1 MLAAWY
7 LCSCLGLTIRQS
19 ADYLDILEILRSKK
33 SDEHQL
39 SAAVEKLTECEPSL
53 RLHGLAHVLAAA
65 RRPEHGAAE
74 HGAAEHGG
82 PEHDGAEPGGAES
95 GGGAFGVSTFGVGAL
110 AMATR
115 LCDGLVEWAA
125 PADPARRQTLSDLL
139 KDALDGSSHP
149 GYVERVA
156 ELLRDCGQR
165 ASSVPTEA
173 IPYQDLGDAVRQT
186 LALTLLVAAVAQDPG
201 DAAKLCVGDDRPEV
215 VTDALANRLGRLP
228 LLVAVDAVLSASPEE
243 ADDTVRTA
251 VWHAGQGSA
260 DLEPDL
266 LTAAAR
272 SWFRAR
278 AHDSHDSHDSHD
290 AHDAHD
296 GDNASADDLRDLE
309 DLAQRFETE
318 LGTGLLLR
326 GWAGERRG
334 GGTRGREVLTRLGC
348 GSAGIA
354 DARMRTALWQ
364 LVLWELFAEEAPV
377 QALASAARWW
387 GAPARYEKRT
397 LSGGAL
403 AVLPTAEAT
412 DSERQTAVDWI
423 GTMVRKPYRP
433 GGAPSVTGRDD
444 PDGLPPHVVC
454 SPWMWRA
461 DNRFSL
467 KGKEQAP
474 PTWYR
479 NWDHLDLLRVT
490 ALAPVAVRLL
500 REAHD
505 AVPAADPAGQR
516 PTDPAVA
523 FLFHVKDV
531 FTDSSCRFFLSS
543 LRTQSR
549 PDDLTVDVRLAALV
563 LHGHL
568 TVGRAGRGLHPEIPV
583 SVLADFLIKGPGDV
597 SAAQDKGQWYQLF
610 SRPAF
615 NGAQDWIRESAAGAR
630 LTGTDEAHGPH
641 WLDGSVPHAR
651 RVLTTAVDRL
661 LPLDRVEDAA
671 NAEKALRE
679 GNSAVWQ
686 TYASTKPFL
695 TSLGEY
701 FTPDLGTAALAEI
714 DRDWLTES
722 RLAQLIERNRGKR
735 EYAERKG
742 AAVSPGLGLNEL
754 LVADRYDA
762 QTWQQYQG
770 RVDLL
775 VPDPL
780 DPKEWESYR
789 KPFEPFLSD
798 IGAVPLTLQTLRVAA
813 LLNAEQ
819 PDAIDGGELWL
830 TSWHRL
836 MDSVT
841 HRNQLGRFIRK
852 AALDMFRT
860 PDRGVAAQD
869 RVRRV
874 LERVVASVVAFS
886 AEAPRYYQLLLS
898 EEALRPGPDDDAGA
912 ARPLPPE
919 GMNRLREQA
928 LDAIRRRHWHAQRAP
943 EPTTGPWEV
952 IDGRLARAQI
962 DAQVRAFVAAA
973 ATMKLTSD
981 PGKTLGDT
989 FVRSWERYA
998 LSLPGRPGD
1007 ERADPRLVVA
1017 QGMRH
1022 RTGEPWSDLGPWK
1035 LESTDLSTLVPDA
1048 RQARLE
1054 TWRSSPQP
1062 RTVLGVVCAR
1072 DGAPAG
1078 VPITGVRINW
1088 GTGSPLAADDGG
1100 KLAVGDPCV
1109 VQVQWD
1115 GAGQVWR
1122 QAAGDTAR
1130 RAGRADPRD
1139 GEVRRARVRNDDGRV
1154 RVAVEGVPGDVVDGG
1169 ATAVLWEPDLSQVVV
1184 RRGDGVVPEALA
1196 TLARWDA
1203 ATGRWLPV
1211 DRSLTEL
1218 VADDLPYPLPD
1229 GRRATVLVYA
1239 GHGEGD
1245 GPEEFEARRF
1255 FTVAGRSYLLRPQ
1268 DWADAEALTA
1278 VLTPGPRGPG
1288 APEQDEL
1295 QVKEAAPAPGML
1307 VYVALGKG
1315 ADPRLDLLPDP
1326 PTGADGRWP
1335 ALASGDCRDT
1345 RNVDWLALF
1354 DEPGTRPWRATLDEG
1369 GVAVWRVTVEDIAGC
1384 PSGAG
1389 FPARV
1394 AVEGVEAGTGP
1405 ERLFQPRPWDEQAAR
1420 AARVTG
1426 DLLRVQRLDDA
1437 EQPPSG
1443 ARFDEFWQ
1451 VGPGD
1456 TVPVRSLGRPGRQ
1469 VRTVAAT
1476 AGAGF
1481 PVLLERSGL
1490 VFEEQL
1496 VVGLAVRVTQVG
1508 PVSARPGQGVT
1519 PLADAELCARLG
1531 TTAPPDT
1538 AVEGVVVKLIPLR
1551 DDTVDSYDVWLRAPG
1566 EEPRLCALPAAS
1578 FRAPVTDVGATFLG
1592 TRTQDGWQFTPRQVR
1607 GTPLHRV
1614 PKAAETPGAP
1624 WEFQG
1629 LVGRPGQQESALY
1642 ARRDT
1647 GEIVMAPPPAERP
1660 RPRITVRAALGTR
1673 PVRDRD
1679 LSLVLARIG
1688 TAHAVGTLPAA
1699 LAGKIVAAGK
1709 VPITGTHFEITSD
1722 GPHQDA
1728 PADEHPIGLHR
1739 CFDMGPGPRTAA
1751 KTAPNRPRTRKELWR
1766 QAYDDGEP
1774 ATETGSLVGRTLV
1787 VGDCR
1792 VPVRRDDA
1800 PFVRAVRYSRNDVRA
1815 RIVVADGELVASTSE
1830 VPPLDAVEFARHL
1843 SAKPGR
1849 VCELPRRLHYV
1860 GTFRRGGETLWRF
1873 EWGRG
1878 YTVALRR
1885 DELTCDGKPCGEAF
1899 PLFHGD
1905 QLVRLKYREEA
1916 GSGRVTVD
1924 FRSGDIQVQAGTR
1937 VAQEAQDV
1945 GFVHQ
1950 VTVFA
1955 DPATGDVHIRRVRLT
1970 PRFVPRA
1977 EERYQDVNIAAH
1989 LSRSDREKVLRLL
2002 GDSAQAT
2009 ELCVL
2014 ARFDHKRYFENNGKV
2029 RTFHYVEPE
2038 FIGAHD
2044 ATGPARNRLFMVAD
2058 GIARDADGTY
2068 LTLKL
2073 PESVRQPEGTELT
2086 VRVSPSDFSVRPNLL
2101 PRLHDEVGGDGQG
2114 EESDPALRYR
2124 GVVFLVE
2131 VLKGETPG
2139 VWRGR
2144 LTSAPAR
2151 DGRTLVSA
2159 VRQAGGSLLAV
2170 VADERGRTVEI
2181 LPGVLFELPHESREF
2196 ASRQGKGA
2204 LVRLSPRGGLGL
2216 FVGLAQRPDHDYLDP
2231 DPKRGGRAALIEE
2244 SASRG
2249 DSRAAFRV
2257 RGLPA
2262 LSVGVPDALASR
2274 LRRTRLPQTAVL
2286 LRSGGKATAVPPGS
2300 RAQVRAARV
2309 DTGSRDSAEAVLRPL
2324 PLGGA
2329 RAPEGPVPWS
2339 RLSFADGTA
2348 EDIRAQWGRRRPD
2361 GAGGTGAGAAERW
2374 RAPVFF
2380 DDDGTGRWTLR
2391 YRSERLLRNFAL
2403 PATTLTEVPRP
2414 PGPTWYTVAGP
2425 ARRGGGAYGL
2435 WLELSPGRVIEVHGR
2450 LVTGPS
2456 GHPLA
2461 DLSWDRFGPGD
2472 QVRLEVVRGAL
2483 AAPRGL
2489 RLSDWRPGPRAA
2501 WSAGLRDKVWL
2512 PVRPV
2517 PGRNGVELGIE
2528 HFRCRYPVVDPTTC
2542 LAPGG
2547 TLHPAL
2553 PGATAVVLDSAT
2565 NTLSAAPATGPAP
2578 GDCALLGLDPHGDLT
2593 LLGLPHRRV
2602 ELSAAEEGWPGGA
2615 WLRELVAGQPAA
2627 LLEQLGCL
2635 PVTVEQWDEE
2645 SVTVSRRH
2653 QPTGTLP
2660 ERATMLCT
2668 GLAETGGDL
2677 VVRCGGALHLLPLSE
2692 VVPGLPREL
2701 AAEAARFL
2709 SGRSPHEAQ
2718 EDRPGRRLWCQTT
2731 SPGDRGRAPGA
2742 APALHV
2748 RLPLAPLSPHADEL
2762 HATPRGVL
2770 VAPDRPDGPPHGLL
2784 LEAERDRRWHWMP
2797 TERASW
2803 LPDPT
2808 AGELR
2813 AALVDG
2819 ARPLRVR
2826 RLADDTVSVLHVR
2839 DVERARLA
2847 LRPGTRL
2854 RVAPAGDRERAAGDP
2869 RPMVARALP
2878 TGVLVQLR
2886 AAREKGVQ
2894 QGQPLWCEVER
2905 LDTAQG
2911 RGHVGVVPVGS
2922 RLHRVDLPVRLA
2934 EELATVAAA
2943 KQAALLQTCAAE
2955 DVVAEAYRL
2964 PREPEAPLSPDA
2976 RQALW
2981 RWLTEH
2987 GTAAYHL
2994 TPDPEAPDL
3003 DLELTDVLAVT
3014 LLLERHGRSS
3024 PPHARGAVLLAHHL
3038 GLRATRSLH
3047 VEPLVRAWASRE
3059 RLLTD
3064 PRLARLRFP
3073 PELDDTRL
3081 HAVRSYGNG
3090 LLSQTDGSGDAHSD
3104 APLARA
3110 ALAAVGDLPPGEDLA
3125 AGADWLAPLAA
3136 LGRALHPP
3144 QGEATAQ
3151 TALDAGQRDQLH
3163 TSLRNALNVP
3173 IPLLAHTGT
3182 VPAPQQELARLIL
3195 AEDIT

>member
-39 SAAVEKLTECEPSL
+39 AAAVEKLTECEPSL

-65 RRPEHGAAE
+65 RRPEHGE
-74 HGAAEHGG
+74 
-82 PEHDGAEPGGAES
+82 
-95 GGGAFGVSTFGVGAL
+95 GGGFGVAAL

-125 PADPARRQTLSDLL
+125 PADPVRRQTLSELL
-139 KDALDGSSHP
+139 KDALDGAPHP

-156 ELLRDCGQR
+156 VLLGDCGQR
-165 ASSVPTEA
+165 ASAVPAEA
-173 IPYQDLGDAVRQT
+173 IPYQDLGDTVRQT

-272 SWFRAR
+272 SWFRAGAR
-278 AHDSHDSHDSHD
+278 DSQ
-290 AHDAHD
+290 D
-296 GDNASADDLRDLE
+296 GDDASADGPPDLD
-309 DLAQRFETE
+309 DLARRFETE

-334 GGTRGREVLTRLGC
+334 GGTRGREVLARLGC

-354 DARMRTALWQ
+354 DARLRTTLWQ
-364 LVLWELFAEEAPV
+364 LVLWELFAEEAPG
-377 QALASAARWW
+377 QALVSAARWW

-403 AVLPTAEAT
+403 AVLPSAEPT

-423 GTMVRKPYRP
+423 GTMARKPYRP

-444 PDGLPPHVVC
+444 PAGLPPHVVC
-454 SPWMWRA
+454 SPWMWRG

-467 KGKEQAP
+467 KSKKEAP

-505 AVPAADPAGQR
+505 PVPAADPDGRR

-531 FTDSSCRFFLSS
+531 FTDSSCRFFLDA

-549 PDDLTVDVRLAALV
+549 PDDLTVDVRLAALIM
-563 LHGHL
+563 HGHL
-568 TVGRAGRGLHPEIPV
+568 TVGRAGRGLYPEIPV
-583 SVLADFLIKGPGDV
+583 AVLADFLIDGPGAV

-615 NGAQDWIRESAAGAR
+615 NGARDWIRDSAAGAR

-641 WLDGSVPHAR
+641 WFDGRVPHAR

-661 LPLDRVEDAA
+661 LPLDRVEHAA
-671 NAEKALRE
+671 AAEKALKE
-679 GNSAVWQ
+679 GRGAVRQ

-695 TSLGEY
+695 RSLGED
-701 FTPDLGTAALAEI
+701 FTTDLVPAALAEI
-714 DRDWLTES
+714 DRDWLTED
-722 RLAQLIERNRGKR
+722 RLTQLDGRHRGR
-735 EYAERKG
+735 RGEARRKG
-742 AAVSPGLGLNEL
+742 TAVPPGLGLDDL

-762 QTWQQYQG
+762 RTWQHHQG
-770 RVDLL
+770 SVELL

-780 DPKEWESYR
+780 DPEEWQTYKE
-789 KPFEPFLSD
+789 PFERFLNE

-813 LLNAEQ
+813 LLKAEQ
-819 PDAIDGGELWL
+819 PDAIDHGEQWL
-830 TSWHRL
+830 TSWLRL

-841 HRNQLGRFIRK
+841 HRNQLGRFIRR
-852 AALDMFRT
+852 AALEMFRT

-874 LERVVASVVAFS
+874 LERVVGSVVAFS

-898 EEALRPGPDDDAGA
+898 EEALRPGPGPDADA
-912 ARPLPPE
+912 VRPLPPE

-952 IDGRLARAQI
+952 IDGRRARAQI

-973 ATMKLTSD
+973 APTPLTSD

-998 LSLPGRPGD
+998 LTLPGRPGD
-1007 ERADPRLVVA
+1007 EGADPRLIVA
-1017 QGMRH
+1017 QGLRH
-1022 RTGEPWSDLGPWK
+1022 RTGEAWSGLGHWKLAPEETGGDGSRTATDLGP
-1035 LESTDLSTLVPDA
+1035 LAPGERRALLD
-1048 RQARLE
+1048 E
-1054 TWRSSPQP
+1054 WRGSPWP

-1072 DGAPAG
+1072 GTAPAG
-1078 VPITGVRINW
+1078 AGNAGVRINW
-1088 GTGSPLAADDGG
+1088 GAGSPLSAADGG
-1100 KLAVGDPCV
+1100 RLAVGDPCV
-1109 VQVQWD
+1109 VQVEWD
-1115 GAGQVWR
+1115 RAGQGWR

-1130 RAGRADPRD
+1130 RAGRADPLD
-1139 GEVRRARVRNDDGRV
+1139 GEVRRARVRNDGGTV
-1154 RVAVEGVPGDVVDGG
+1154 RVAVDGVPGDAVDGG
-1169 ATAVLWEPDLSQVVV
+1169 AAAVLWEPDLSQVVV
-1184 RRGDGVVPEALA
+1184 RPADSAAPEALA

-1218 VADDLPYPLPD
+1218 VSDDLPYALPD

-1239 GHGEGD
+1239 GPGEGD

-1255 FTVAGRSYLLRPQ
+1255 CTVAGRSYLLRPQ
-1268 DWADAEALTA
+1268 DWADADTLTA
-1278 VLTPGPRGPG
+1278 VLTPAPRGPS

-1295 QVKEAAPAPGML
+1295 QTKEAAPAAGML
-1307 VYVALGKG
+1307 VYVALGEG
-1315 ADPRLDLLPDP
+1315 ADPRLDLVPDP
-1326 PTGADGRWP
+1326 PTGADKRWP

-1354 DEPGTRPWRATLDEG
+1354 DDPGTRPWRATLDEDG
-1369 GVAVWRVTVEDIAGC
+1369 DGVPVWRVTVEDIVGY
-1384 PSGAG
+1384 PTGAG
-1389 FPARV
+1389 FPPQV
-1394 AVEGVEAGTGP
+1394 AVDGVESGTGP

-1420 AARVTG
+1420 AARVSG

-1437 EQPPSG
+1437 EQPPDG

-1456 TVPVRSLGRPGRQ
+1456 TVPVRSLGRPDRQ

-1490 VFEEQL
+1490 VYEEQL
-1496 VVGLAVRVTQVG
+1496 VVGLAARVTRVAPG
-1508 PVSARPGQGVT
+1508 PARPGPGAT
-1519 PLADAELCARLG
+1519 PLADGDLCARLG

-1578 FRAPVTDVGATFLG
+1578 FRAPVTDVGTTFLG
-1592 TRTQDGWQFTPRQVR
+1592 ARTPDGWRFTPRQVR

-1614 PKAAETPGAP
+1614 PKADTAPGAP
-1624 WEFQG
+1624 WECQG
-1629 LVGRPGQQESALY
+1629 LVGRPGRQESALY

-1647 GEIVMAPPPAERP
+1647 GELVMAPPPAERP
-1660 RPRITVRAALGTR
+1660 RPRITVRAALGTC

-1699 LAGKIVAAGK
+1699 LAGRTVAAGK

-1722 GPHQDA
+1722 DPHPDPHQDHDPDG
-1728 PADEHPIGLHR
+1728 PADGHLIGLHR
-1739 CFDMGPGPRTAA
+1739 CFDMGPGPRTAPKA
-1751 KTAPNRPRTRKELWR
+1751 AQPRPRTRKDLWR
-1766 QAYDDGEP
+1766 QACDAGEP
-1774 ATETGSLVGRTLV
+1774 MTETGSLSGRTLV
-1787 VGDCR
+1787 VGDYR
-1792 VPVRRDDA
+1792 IPVRRDDA
-1800 PFVRAVRYSRNDVRA
+1800 PFVRAVRYSRTDVRA
-1815 RIVVADGELVASTSE
+1815 RIVVEDGELVASTGD
-1830 VPPLDAVEFARHL
+1830 VPPLDAAEFARHL
-1843 SAKPGR
+1843 ATTLSAKPDR

-1860 GTFRRGGETLWRF
+1860 GTFREGGQTLWRF

-1885 DELTCDGKPCGEAF
+1885 DELTRDGKPCGEPF

-1905 QLVRLKYREEA
+1905 QVARLKYREEA
-1916 GSGRVTVD
+1916 GSGRVTID

-1937 VAQEAQDV
+1937 VAYEAQEV

-1955 DPATGDVHIRRVRLT
+1955 DPATGDVRIRRVRLT

-1977 EERYQDVNIAAH
+1977 DERYQDVSIAAH
-1989 LSRSDREKVLRLL
+1989 LPKADREKVLRLL

-2014 ARFDHKRYFENNGKV
+2014 ARFDHKRYFEENGKV
-2029 RTFHYVEPE
+2029 RTFHYVEPR

-2086 VRVSPSDFSVRPNLL
+2086 VRVSPGDFSVRPNLL
-2101 PRLHDEVGGDGQG
+2101 PRIHHEVGGDGQDA
-2114 EESDPALRYR
+2114 ESDPALWYR

-2131 VLKGETPG
+2131 VQPGETPG
-2139 VWRGR
+2139 SWRGV

-2151 DGRTLVSA
+2151 DARTLVSA

-2181 LPGVLFELPHESREF
+2181 LPGVFFELPYRSREF
-2196 ASRQGKGA
+2196 AAQQGKGA
-2204 LVRLSPRGGLGL
+2204 LVRLSPRGGPAL
-2216 FVGLAQRPDHDYLDP
+2216 FVGLAQRPDHDYLNP
-2231 DPKRGGRAALIEE
+2231 DGWGRAALVEE
-2244 SASRG
+2244 AASRADG
-2249 DSRAAFRV
+2249 RAAFRV

-2262 LSVGVPDALASR
+2262 LSVGVVDALASR

-2286 LRSGGKATAVPPGS
+2286 RRSGGKVTAVSPGS
-2300 RAQVRAARV
+2300 RAPVRAARV
-2309 DTGSRDSAEAVLRPL
+2309 DTGNRDSAEAVLRPL
-2324 PLGGA
+2324 PLGGI
-2329 RAPEGPVPWS
+2329 RAPEEGPVPWS

-2361 GAGGTGAGAAERW
+2361 EAGDTGTAADR
-2374 RAPVFF
+2374 RRVPVFF
-2380 DDDGTGRWTLR
+2380 DDDGTGNWTLR

-2403 PATTLTEVPRP
+2403 PATALTEIPRP

-2425 ARRGGGAYGL
+2425 ARDGKGTAYGL

-2461 DLSWDRFGPGD
+2461 DLAWDRFGPGD

-2483 AAPRGL
+2483 AAPRDL

-2501 WSAGLRDKVWL
+2501 WSAGLRDRVWL

-2517 PGRNGVELGIE
+2517 PGRNGVELGVK
-2528 HFRCRYPVVDPTTC
+2528 HFRCRYPVPDPTSC

-2553 PGATAVVLDSAT
+2553 PGATAVVLDSAA
-2565 NTLSAAPATGPAP
+2565 NTLSPAPETGPAP
-2578 GDCALLGLDPHGDLT
+2578 GDCALLGLDPQGVPT

-2602 ELSAAEEGWPGGA
+2602 ELSAPEDGWPGGD
-2615 WLRELVAGQPAA
+2615 WLRELIAGQPAP

-2635 PVTVEQWDEE
+2635 PVTVEQWGEE

-2660 ERATMLCT
+2660 EQATMLCT
-2668 GLAETGGDL
+2668 ALAETGGDL
-2677 VVRCGGALHLLPLSE
+2677 VARCGGALHLLPLSE

-2701 AAEAARFL
+2701 AADAARFL

-2718 EDRPGRRLWCQTT
+2718 QDRPGRRLWCRTT
-2731 SPGDRGRAPGA
+2731 SPDDRDRAPGA
-2742 APALHV
+2742 PPALHV

-2770 VAPDRPDGPPHGLL
+2770 VASDRPDGPPHGLL

-2797 TERASW
+2797 AERASW

-2819 ARPLRVR
+2819 AAPLRVR

-2854 RVAPAGDRERAAGDP
+2854 RVAPAGDRERTAGDP
-2869 RPMVARALP
+2869 QPTVARALP

-2886 AAREKGVQ
+2886 PARDNGAEP
-2894 QGQPLWCEVER
+2894 GQPLWCEVER
-2905 LDTAQG
+2905 LDTAHG
-2911 RGHVGVVPVGS
+2911 RGHVRVVPVGS
-2922 RLHRVDLPVRLA
+2922 RRHRVDLPERLA
-2934 EELATVAAA
+2934 EEYATVAADR
-2943 KQAALLQTCAAE
+2943 QTALRETCAAVE
-2955 DVVAEAYRL
+2955 VVAEAYRL
-2964 PREPEAPLSPDA
+2964 PREPDAPLPPAA
-2976 RQALW
+2976 RQALR

-2987 GTAAYHL
+2987 GPAAYHL
-2994 TPDPEAPDL
+2994 TAAPQAPDPEAAGL

-3014 LLLERHGRSS
+3014 LLLDRHGRSS

-3047 VEPLVRAWASRE
+3047 VEPLVRSWASRE
-3059 RLLTD
+3059 RLRTD

-3073 PELDDTRL
+3073 AELDDTQL

-3090 LLSQTDGSGDAHSD
+3090 LLSQTDGSGGAHSD

-3144 QGEATAQ
+3144 HGEATAQ

-3163 TSLRNALNVP
+3163 SSLRNALTVP
-3173 IPLLAHTGT
+3173 MPLLAHTGT
-3182 VPAPQQELARLIL
+3182 VPAPQQDLARLIL
-3195 AEDIT
+3195 EEDIT